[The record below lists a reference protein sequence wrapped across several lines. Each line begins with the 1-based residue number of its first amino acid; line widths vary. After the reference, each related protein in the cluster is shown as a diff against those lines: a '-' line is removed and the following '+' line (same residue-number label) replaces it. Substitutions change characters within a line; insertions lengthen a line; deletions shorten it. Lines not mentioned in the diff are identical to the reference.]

1 MRRSFSTNALDWPLG
16 ALVLFDVALAHYGH
30 RTISTC
36 VRDRAVKYPYI
47 AVAVFAGLAAH
58 FLRDDKYDRYDVLT
72 VLGRRL
78 RRR

>member
-1 MRRSFSTNALDWPLG
+1 
-16 ALVLFDVALAHYGH
+16 
-30 RTISTC
+30 
-36 VRDRAVKYPYI
+36 VKHPYI